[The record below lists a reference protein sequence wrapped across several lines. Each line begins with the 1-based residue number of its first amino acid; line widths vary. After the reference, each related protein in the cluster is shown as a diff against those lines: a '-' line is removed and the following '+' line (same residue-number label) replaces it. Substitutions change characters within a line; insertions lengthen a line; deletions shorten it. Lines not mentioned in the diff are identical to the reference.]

1 MNAVTHGPLRGCIL
15 LKTIRHIKERVTDYE
30 NLHTAYLHARKCK
43 RFRDEVLEF
52 TAHLEDNL
60 HYLQQSLRDQTYRP
74 GPYSKRIIHDPVDR
88 LIMWQDFI
96 HRVVQWAVYQVIN
109 PAFVAGYID
118 NSFACIKGRGAD
130 SAARRLFYFM
140 EQAARLE
147 KNAGTDANGKPR
159 RRFYFQKLDTS
170 KFFYRKTTPYRLTS

>member
-1 MNAVTHGPLRGCIL
+1 
-15 LKTIRHIKERVTDYE
+15 
-30 NLHTAYLHARKCK
+30 
-43 RFRDEVLEF
+43 
-52 TAHLEDNL
+52 
-60 HYLQQSLRDQTYRP
+60 
-74 GPYSKRIIHDPVDR
+74 
-88 LIMWQDFI
+88 MWQDFI

-118 NSFACIKGRGAD
+118 DSFACIKGRGAD

-159 RRFYFQKLDTS
+159 RRFYF
-170 KFFYRKTTPYRLTS
+170 